1 MSQRRLFVTTALP
14 YANGKFH
21 IGHMMEYIQADIW
34 VRFQRMQGHAVN
46 FVCAD
51 DTHGAPIMIAAEKA
65 GKTPQQFVADI
76 AAGRAQYLD
85 GFHIGFDNWHSTDAP
100 ENHALA
106 QQIYRDLRDL
116 SAEQGG
122 TLIER
127 KTIEQFFDP
136 EKNMF
141 LPDRFIKGECPKCGA
156 KDQYGDN
163 CENCGAVYAPT
174 DLKNPY
180 SALSGA
186 TPVLKNAEHFFFKLS
201 DPRCVEFLQ
210 DWTQNGTHL
219 QPEVANKVKEWF
231 SVRTNPD
238 GSTSEGLGDWDIS
251 RDAPYFGIE
260 IPDAPGKYFYV
271 WLDAP
276 IGYLASLKNL
286 LDKRGESF
294 DDYIAA
300 PDVEQYHFIGKD
312 IVTFHTLF
320 WPAILKFSGRKTP
333 DKVFVHGFLTVN
345 NGEKMS
351 KSRGTGLDPLKYLK
365 LGMNPEW
372 LRYYL
377 AAKLNGRNEDID
389 FNAEDFMARV
399 NSDLVGKYINIASRA
414 AGFIAKRFDG
424 KLGAVS
430 ADGQALLLQLQ
441 NGLSAMA
448 DLFDQRDYAKA
459 LREAMALADRV
470 NEYVDANKPWELAK
484 KPNMDARLQDVCTT
498 CIEAFRLLSTMLKP
512 VLPQLAAQVES
523 FLKIE
528 PMTFSNAA
536 KPLGAG
542 HVIGSYAHLMQRVD
556 EKMLDALFEVQD
568 KLGSETEFSSGKSG
582 SDPNLSVSDPHLSNP
597 GGEDIAPVISIDD
610 FAKIDLRIALI
621 VNCEPVEG
629 STKLLRLTLDVG
641 EGRMRNVFSGIA
653 SAYKPEDL
661 IGKHTVMVANLAPRK
676 MKFGVSEGMVLAASH
691 ADEKAQP
698 GIYVL
703 HPWPGAQPGMRIH

>member
-1 MSQRRLFVTTALP
+1 
-14 YANGKFH
+14 
-21 IGHMMEYIQADIW
+21 
-34 VRFQRMQGHAVN
+34 
-46 FVCAD
+46 
-51 DTHGAPIMIAAEKA
+51 
-65 GKTPQQFVADI
+65 
-76 AAGRAQYLD
+76 
-85 GFHIGFDNWHSTDAP
+85 
-100 ENHALA
+100 
-106 QQIYRDLRDL
+106 
-116 SAEQGG
+116 
-122 TLIER
+122 
-127 KTIEQFFDP
+127 
-136 EKNMF
+136 
-141 LPDRFIKGECPKCGA
+141 
-156 KDQYGDN
+156 
-163 CENCGAVYAPT
+163 
-174 DLKNPY
+174 
-180 SALSGA
+180 
-186 TPVLKNAEHFFFKLS
+186 
-201 DPRCVEFLQ
+201 
-210 DWTQNGTHL
+210 
-219 QPEVANKVKEWF
+219 
-231 SVRTNPD
+231 
-238 GSTSEGLGDWDIS
+238 
-251 RDAPYFGIE
+251 
-260 IPDAPGKYFYV
+260 
-271 WLDAP
+271 
-276 IGYLASLKNL
+276 
-286 LDKRGESF
+286 
-294 DDYIAA
+294 
-300 PDVEQYHFIGKD
+300 
-312 IVTFHTLF
+312 
-320 WPAILKFSGRKTP
+320 
-333 DKVFVHGFLTVN
+333 VN

-484 KPNMDARLQDVCTT
+484 KPDMDARLQDVCTT
-498 CIEAFRLLSTMLKP
+498 CMEAFRLLSTMLKP

-556 EKMLDALFEVQD
+556 EKMLDALFEPAPVVD

-582 SDPNLSVSDPHLSNP
+582 SDPNLSVSDPNLSDPHLSTP

-676 MKFGVSEGMVLAASH
+676 MKFGISEGMVLAASH

-703 HPWPGAQPGMRIH
+703 NPWPGAQPGMRIH